1 MISEAKGPCFR
12 VLRDGGCSLPILRN
26 ITKQICCCSRV
37 GKAWGRG
44 CQLCP
49 PFGSGECLLP
59 VFLEHFFF
67 FFAFVLSVR
76 LFATPWIV
84 ARQASLFVEFPRQ
97 EYWSGLPFPTPG
109 AFPDPGIELG
119 SLVSPSLVKWI
130 FYHFGHLGSLPFF
143 QFSSVHFSS
152 VAQSCPTLC
161 DPMDCS
167 IPGLPVHHQL
177 PKFTQTHVH

>member
-1 MISEAKGPCFR
+1 MAAAHCPFYATSPNRSAAAAVWAKPGAGVASFAHPS
-12 VLRDGGCSLPILRN
+12 VQVSA
-26 ITKQICCCSRV
+26 S
-37 GKAWGRG
+37 
-44 CQLCP
+44 
-49 PFGSGECLLP
+49 CLS
-59 VFLEHFFF
+59 FSSIFFF